1 MKGYR
6 TTSIACYI
14 GYITQAL
21 ILTLPSLLFTV
32 FYNKFGITLSELGVI
47 ITINFCV
54 QIAMDIISAV
64 YIEKYGFRPIAI
76 LAHICC
82 FLGLIGLSVLPSV
95 LKLKYLAICLPIFL
109 TSVGG
114 GLIEVLIS
122 PIMEALP
129 TKKKAASMSL
139 LHSFFCWGQLGTALL
154 STLFFFLFGIDNW
167 TFLPVLWSIIPLVN
181 VFLFIK
187 VPLPSPSKEEK
198 TMTMKELL
206 KNKFF
211 LLFLLLM
218 LCSGAAEQAM
228 SQWASLFAETGLGI
242 SKSMGDLLGISLFA
256 ALMGISRFFYGINSE
271 KLKLSK
277 FILYSGILCVIS
289 YIITVSSSYA
299 VLSLLGCALCGL
311 SVGIMWPG
319 TFSLA
324 CKNFPHGGTAM
335 FALLAFS
342 GDIGCSLGP
351 GLVGFLSDAYKSHPA
366 GLIIFSGDITQQG
379 LKFGLMFATIFP
391 VLLIITIA
399 YIIKRRSKKKA

>member
-6 TTSIACYI
+6 TTSVACYI

-47 ITINFCV
+47 ITLSFCI
-54 QIAMDIISAV
+54 QITMDVSSAV
-64 YIEKYGFRPIAI
+64 FIDKHGFRPIAI
-76 LAHICC
+76 IAHLCC
-82 FLGLIGLSVLPSV
+82 FLGLLGLAVLPCM
-95 LKLKYLAICLPIFL
+95 LNHKYLAVCMPILL

-154 STLFFFLFGIDNW
+154 STLFFYFFGIENW
-167 TFLPVLWSIIPLVN
+167 SFLPVLWSVIPLVN

-187 VPLPSPSKEEK
+187 VPLPSPKKEEK

-206 KNKFF
+206 KSKFF

-218 LCSGAAEQAM
+218 LCSGAAEQSM
-228 SQWASLFAETGLGI
+228 SQWASLFAESGLGV
-242 SKSMGDLLGISLFA
+242 SKAMGDLLGISLFA
-256 ALMGISRFFYGINSE
+256 ALMGISRFFYGFNSE
-271 KLKLSK
+271 KIKLSK

-289 YIITVSSSYA
+289 YIITVFSPYA
-299 VLSLLGCALCGL
+299 VLSLLGCAICGL

-324 CKNFPHGGTAM
+324 CKKFPLGGTAL

-342 GDIGCSLGP
+342 GDIGCALGP
-351 GLVGFLSDAYKSHPA
+351 GLVGFLSDAYKSQNA
-366 GLIIFSGDITQQG
+366 DFMIFAGDITQQG
-379 LKFGLMFATIFP
+379 LKFGLMFALIFP
-391 VLLIITIA
+391 ALLIITIT
-399 YIIKRRSKKKA
+399 YIMKRRNKE